1 MKASILTIGDE
12 ILIGQIIDTNSAW
25 IGQQLNDIGIDLFAT
40 YSVKDTIPSILEG
53 LKNAS
58 YSSDIVLLTGGLG
71 PTHDDLTCEA
81 LATYF
86 GVELVFENDLWE
98 RIQRMFTDRGRQPT
112 DMHKRQCNLP
122 SNAKLLQNNMGTA
135 PGMLFEKDG
144 KRFVSMP
151 GVPYEMKYIMETHV
165 LPLLK
170 NESPIQI
177 YHKTIMTAGKG
188 ESAISKEIEDITQSI
203 PSHIKLAYLP
213 SLSRVRIRLS
223 SMTTDSANATDE
235 VDDIANRITERLGN
249 LVFGFDDI
257 SFGKVLG
264 QLCVDKNL
272 QIASAESC
280 TGGLLSSQIV
290 STSGSS
296 AYYTGSIISYSY
308 ELKSSLLGVSS
319 QLMEEKGAVCE
330 EVVLEMLSGL
340 LDKTDADVGVSIS
353 GIAGPAGGTKEKPVG
368 TVWLAVGNKEK
379 QLTEKLLIGKDRDIN
394 IRYAAN
400 YGLNMMRLFI
410 LEEYN

>member
-1 MKASILTIGDE
+1 M
-12 ILIGQIIDTNSAW
+12 Q
-25 IGQQLNDIGIDLFAT
+25 
-40 YSVKDTIPSILEG
+40 
-53 LKNAS
+53 
-58 YSSDIVLLTGGLG
+58 
-71 PTHDDLTCEA
+71 
-81 LATYF
+81 
-86 GVELVFENDLWE
+86 
-98 RIQRMFTDRGRQPT
+98 
-112 DMHKRQCNLP
+112 
-122 SNAKLLQNNMGTA
+122 
-135 PGMLFEKDG
+135 
-144 KRFVSMP
+144 
-151 GVPYEMKYIMETHV
+151 THV

-170 NESPIQI
+170 NESPVQI

-223 SMTTDSANATDE
+223 SMTTEVENARIE
-235 VDDIANRITERLGN
+235 VDEIANRIAERLGN

-257 SFGKVLG
+257 PFGKVLG
-264 QLCVDKNL
+264 QLCVDKNI

-340 LDKTDADVGVSIS
+340 LDKTNADVGVSIS

-368 TVWLAVGNKEK
+368 TVWLAVGNKEQ